1 MVRSERT
8 IGGFFHQGVGER
20 PEAFQERLLL
30 LGRERLER
38 PPERAVAAFQPFV
51 HPVRCERVQV
61 DDRPTPVVH
70 VLAPVDERGVLEVAG
85 QLARG
90 RERQSEL
97 ACELADRALALAAD
111 LREHGHV
118 PARQTRIASHQ
129 RLQVVA
135 GSPPLPEPSRDAA
148 QQPAELTKPA
158 VSYHLTLVIIE

>member
-1 MVRSERT
+1 MKGYRALWNTRKYRSTRTSTLDGCSSDASYGSITMRPSPMRRSMVRSERT

-70 VLAPVDERGVLEVAG
+70 VLAPVD
-85 QLARG
+85 
-90 RERQSEL
+90 
-97 ACELADRALALAAD
+97 
-111 LREHGHV
+111 
-118 PARQTRIASHQ
+118 
-129 RLQVVA
+129 
-135 GSPPLPEPSRDAA
+135 
-148 QQPAELTKPA
+148 
-158 VSYHLTLVIIE
+158 

>member
-20 PEAFQERLLL
+20 SKALQERLLL
-30 LGRERLER
+30 LGCQCLER
-38 PPERAVAAFQPFV
+38 PPERAVAALEPFV
-51 HPVRCERVQV
+51 HPLRRQGIQV
-61 DDRPTPVVH
+61 DDGSAPVVR

-97 ACELADRALALAAD
+97 ARELADRALALAAD

-118 PARQTRIASHQ
+118 PAGQPWIAPHQ
-129 RLQVVA
+129 RQQVVA
-135 GSPPLPEPSRDAA
+135 GATPLPEPSRDPA

-158 VSYHLTLVIIE
+158 VGYHLTLVIIE